1 MLSLPVSS
9 LVEESIMVGLLE
21 DEEIEA
27 VVTESAVV
35 AVVGCKVGGR
45 SSRLGGIAVP
55 STLDSVLIVFIIIS
69 RYQVV
74 HCLV

>member
-1 MLSLPVSS
+1 
-9 LVEESIMVGLLE
+9 MVGLLE
-21 DEEIEA
+21 DEVIEA

-55 STLDSVLIVFIIIS
+55 
-69 RYQVV
+69 
-74 HCLV
+74 